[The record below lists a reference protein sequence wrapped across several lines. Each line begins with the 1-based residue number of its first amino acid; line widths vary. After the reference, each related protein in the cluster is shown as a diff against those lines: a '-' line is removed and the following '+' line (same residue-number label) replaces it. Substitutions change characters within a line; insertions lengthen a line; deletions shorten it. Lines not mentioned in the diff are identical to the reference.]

1 MQKNE
6 QLNNRAKVHL
16 FPYQWNLSDIKR
28 PDKGT
33 VFSCFS
39 CGGGSSMGYKLAG
52 FDVIG
57 CCESDKR
64 VMGAYTHNLSPRF
77 SYCEPIQ
84 TFRLRDDLPAELY
97 NLDILDGSPPCTP
110 FSMSGVRDK
119 YWGKER
125 VFSEGGVKQ
134 VLDTLFFEF
143 IALAKRLQP
152 KVVVA
157 ENVKGLLLGKA
168 CEYVNRIYHEFDDA
182 GYVVRHYL
190 LNAAKMGVPQRRERV
205 FFIALRKDI
214 DCDFPLLSLSLEFNE
229 QKILPKE
236 FIDYAGDEITSD
248 VMRTL
253 WEHREYG
260 DRNQSEASK
269 RLDGGKKCFS
279 QVYIYP
285 NNVCPTLQADRT
297 SLIHF
302 NAPRFLSVRE
312 LKCISSFPQ
321 DYDFAGVN
329 SWYVCGMS
337 VPPGMMAQVAT
348 RIYTRLLA
356 PNLARNKECNET
368 H

>member
-1 MQKNE
+1 MQKN
-6 QLNNRAKVHL
+6 NHTKAHL
-16 FPYQWNLSDIKR
+16 YPYQWNLSDIKH

-39 CGGGSSMGYKLAG
+39 CGGGSSMGYKIAG

-64 VMGAYTHNLSPRF
+64 VMSAYTHNLSPRF
-77 SYCEPIQ
+77 AYCEPIQ
-84 TFRLRDDLPAELY
+84 SFRLRNDLPEELY
-97 NLDILDGSPPCTP
+97 HLDILDGSPPCTP
-110 FSMSGVRDK
+110 FSMAGVREK

-125 VFSEGGVKQ
+125 VFQEGGVKQ

-168 CEYVNRIYHEFDDA
+168 REYVNRILREFDDA
-182 GYVVRHYL
+182 GYIVRHYL

-229 QKILPKE
+229 PEIYPNE
-236 FIDYAGDEITSD
+236 FIDYEGREVCAIGL
-248 VMRTL
+248 RTL
-253 WEHREYG
+253 WEHRQYG
-260 DRNQSEASK
+260 DRTQNDANQ
-269 RLDGGKKCFS
+269 RLHGRDGGYS
-279 QVYIYP
+279 QSYVYPDKI
-285 NNVCPTLQADRT
+285 CPTLQT
-297 SLIHF
+297 KKSCLIHF

-312 LKCISSFPQ
+312 LKCISTFPQ
-321 DYDFAGVN
+321 DYDFAGAKPG
-329 SWYVCGMS
+329 YVCGMS
-337 VPPGMMAQVAT
+337 VPPVMMAQVAT
-348 RIYTRLLA
+348 RIYTHLLA
-356 PNLARNKECNET
+356 PISARNKECNET

>member
-1 MQKNE
+1 MQKN
-6 QLNNRAKVHL
+6 NHTKAHL
-16 FPYQWNLSDIKR
+16 YPYQWKLSDIKH

-39 CGGGSSMGYKLAG
+39 CGGGSSMGYKIAG

-84 TFRLRDDLPAELY
+84 TFRKRKDLPAELY
-97 NLDILDGSPPCTP
+97 TLDILDGSPPCTP

-152 KVVVA
+152 KVIVA
-157 ENVKGLLLGKA
+157 ENVKGILLGKA
-168 CEYVNRIYHEFDDA
+168 CEYVNRIFREFDDA

-205 FFIALRKDI
+205 FFIALRKDLERN
-214 DCDFPLLSLSLEFNE
+214 FSLLSLSPDYNEPEIYPSEFV
-229 QKILPKE
+229 
-236 FIDYAGDEITSD
+236 DYEGREVCSP
-248 VMRTL
+248 VVRTL

-260 DRNQSEASK
+260 ERIQGATSK
-269 RLDGGKKCFS
+269 RINGVEKCFS
-279 QVYIYP
+279 QVYLYP
-285 NNVCPTLQADRT
+285 KKICPTLQSDR
-297 SLIHF
+297 SNIIHF
-302 NAPRFLSVRE
+302 NEPRFLSLHE
-312 LKCISSFPQ
+312 LKCISTFPQ
-321 DYDFAGVN
+321 NYDFTGVN
-329 SWYVCGMS
+329 PWYVCGMS
-337 VPPGMMAQVAT
+337 VPPVMMAQVAT
-348 RIYTRLLA
+348 HIYTRLLA
-356 PNLARNKECNET
+356 QISARDK
-368 H
+368 